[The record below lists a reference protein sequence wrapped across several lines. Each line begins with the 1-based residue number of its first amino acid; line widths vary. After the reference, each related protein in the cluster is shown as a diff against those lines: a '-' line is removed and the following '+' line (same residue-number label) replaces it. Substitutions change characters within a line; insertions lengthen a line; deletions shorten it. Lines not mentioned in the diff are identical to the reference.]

1 MTTTVYFATNR
12 VVNSPKDR
20 PGDYSFNITSPL
32 RPQDVTYGT
41 AFVDS
46 ANLTADTVGAI
57 TSIRDLQQGGFADS
71 TVADLSAG
79 TRDILV
85 FIHGFAN
92 SFENALT
99 RAAFNREWL
108 FEGGAD
114 TAVVAFSWPSRGLV
128 IAPPFPSFAYRWDQT
143 TAGQSGPHLMAF
155 LANLLPILEAARAAG
170 RRCFLLAHSMG
181 NWALQAAVETW
192 FAHGNGDAFM
202 FHEAVLAAADET
214 ATSFEFGPAGRLS
227 GLSRLARR
235 ISIYYSRNDKVLDD
249 LSQLI
254 NGNKRLGQDGPRDRT
269 DPTRFPSA
277 TYRMVD
283 CSDFTDYQ
291 RDFQGSHQY
300 YRRSPN
306 VRGDIISVM
315 V

>member
-1 MTTTVYFATNR
+1 MSTTVFFATNR
-12 VVNSPKDR
+12 VVNGPMDR
-20 PGDYSFNITSPL
+20 VGSYTTNITSPL

-57 TSIRDLQQGGFADS
+57 TSIQALQQGSFADS
-71 TVADLSAG
+71 IVDDLSAG

-92 SFENALT
+92 SFENAIT

-108 FEGGAD
+108 SQGGAD
-114 TAVVAFSWPSRGLV
+114 TAVVAFSWPSSGHV
-128 IAPPFPSFAYRWDQT
+128 ILPPFPSSAYRLDQT
-143 TAGQSGPHLMAF
+143 AAGQSGPHLMTF
-155 LANLLPILEAARAAG
+155 FANLLPILEAARAK
-170 RRCFLLAHSMG
+170 RRRTFLLAHSMG

-202 FHEAVLAAADET
+202 FNEALLAAADEI
-214 ATSFEFGPAGRLS
+214 ANSFDFGPAGRLS
-227 GLSRLARR
+227 GLRRLARR
-235 ISIYYSRNDKVLDD
+235 ISIYYSRNDEVLGD
-249 LSQLI
+249 LSEII
-254 NGNKRLGQDGPRDRT
+254 NLAKRLGQDGPRGRT
-269 DPTRFPSA
+269 DQTEFPSA

-283 CSDFTDYQ
+283 CSDIVDYQ

-306 VRGDIISVM
+306 VRKDITGVM
-315 V
+315 S